1 MCSIKSVIKLIPKK
15 KMFSNLQLM
24 HEVEFIIEIST
35 ISLSLPEMRLSGN
48 IPFGTLTAL
57 SSSKKLY

>member
-1 MCSIKSVIKLIPKK
+1 
-15 KMFSNLQLM
+15 MFSNLQLM
-24 HEVEFIIEIST
+24 HAVEFIIEIST